1 MFNIY
6 LVYYKYTVYDVYEEI
21 NTEQNCVITLTRSDL
36 VEARHDVNV
45 IKKKICEADKL
56 FPETP
61 IVIMGIYK
69 LGLE

>member
-1 MFNIY
+1 MFNTY
-6 LVYYKYTVYDVYEEI
+6 LVYYKYHVYDGI
-21 NTEQNCVITLTRSDL
+21 NAEQNCVITLTRSDL

-45 IKKKICEADKL
+45 IKKKICESDKL

-61 IVIMGIYK
+61 IVIMGIYQ